1 MRLLFV
7 AVFIFISSLSYAQ
20 KRPSLCREGC
30 APYVNFFLLKG
41 DSLLPITYLEKN
53 KPNKVRIVLD
63 GGIEKVKHK
72 LIITS
77 KNAKIAQVPNTEH
90 DYWVTPQSDICEL
103 IVDARTYE
111 DYQEVQ
117 KKKGPDGKEIKEV
130 IKTFPPKT
138 YMVGYERFASH

>member
-1 MRLLFV
+1 MRHLFI
-7 AVFIFISSLSYAQ
+7 ALFILISGFTYAQ
-20 KRPSLCREGC
+20 KRPSLCKEGC
-30 APYVNFFLLKG
+30 APYVNFFLIKG
-41 DSLLPITYLEKN
+41 DSLLPISYLEKN

-77 KNAKIAQVPNTEH
+77 KNAKVIPIANTAN

-117 KKKGPDGKEIKEV
+117 KKKGQDGKETKEI

>member
-1 MRLLFV
+1 MRLSFIAL
-7 AVFIFISSLSYAQ
+7 FIFISSLSYAQ

-30 APYVNFFLLKG
+30 APYVNFFLVKG

-53 KPNKVRIVLD
+53 KANKVRIVLD

-77 KNAKIAQVPNTEH
+77 KNAKITQIGTSD
-90 DYWVTPQSDICEL
+90 DYWVTPQSNICEL

-117 KKKGPDGKEIKEV
+117 KNKGKDGKETKEV

>member
-1 MRLLFV
+1 MRLSFIAL
-7 AVFIFISSLSYAQ
+7 FIFITSMSYAQ
-20 KRPSLCREGC
+20 KRPSLCKEGC
-30 APYVNFFLLKG
+30 APYVNFFLVKG
-41 DSLLPITYLEKN
+41 DSLLPITYLQKN

-77 KNAKIAQVPNTEH
+77 KNAKITPIAGTDH

-111 DYQEVQ
+111 EYQEVQ
-117 KKKGPDGKEIKEV
+117 KGKAKDGKETKEV
-130 IKTFPPKT
+130 IKTFPPRT

>member
-1 MRLLFV
+1 M
-7 AVFIFISSLSYAQ
+7 
-20 KRPSLCREGC
+20 CREGC
-30 APYVNFFLLKG
+30 APYVNFFLVKG
-41 DSLLPITYLEKN
+41 DSLLPITYLQKN
-53 KPNKVRIVLD
+53 KANKVRIVLD

-77 KNAKIAQVPNTEH
+77 KNAKIVQIGTTD
-90 DYWVTPQSDICEL
+90 DYMVTPQSDICEL

-117 KKKGPDGKEIKEV
+117 KKKEKDGKEVKEL

-138 YMVGYERFASH
+138 YMVGYERFAAH